1 MTARQGDTTDLP
13 DGDPDLP
20 DEDAVETD
28 FTVPADADVETGA
41 EPDQPA

>member
-20 DEDAVETD
+20 HEDAVETD